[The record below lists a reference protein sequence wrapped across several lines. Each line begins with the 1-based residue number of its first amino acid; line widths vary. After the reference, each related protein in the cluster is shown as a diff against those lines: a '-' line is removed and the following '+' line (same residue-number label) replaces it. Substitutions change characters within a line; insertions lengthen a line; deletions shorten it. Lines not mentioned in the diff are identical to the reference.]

1 MTTEVT
7 RCHLTGAIVAVLPMP
22 PSVNEYWL
30 HTRTGQTFIS
40 KPGRLYREL
49 VVMTC
54 KVSRVKPAAG
64 PLAVTIDFHAPD
76 RRKRDIAN
84 IEKCLCDAL
93 AHGGLYADDSQIDD
107 LRIVRR
113 GIVPGGMV
121 RVKIQEIK
129 P

>member
-7 RCHLTGAIVAVLPMP
+7 RCHLTGAIVSVLPLP
-22 PSVNEYWL
+22 PSTNRYYRSVGAKVLISREGREY
-30 HTRTGQTFIS
+30 RS
-40 KPGRLYREL
+40 L
-49 VVMTC
+49 VVAACMIG
-54 KVSRVKPAAG
+54 RVKIANG
-64 PLAVTIDFHAPD
+64 RLAVTIDFHPPD
-76 RRKRDIAN
+76 LRRRDVDN
-84 IEKCLCDAL
+84 LQKPLLDAMQ
-93 AHGGLYADDSQIDD
+93 HGGLYSDDSQIDD